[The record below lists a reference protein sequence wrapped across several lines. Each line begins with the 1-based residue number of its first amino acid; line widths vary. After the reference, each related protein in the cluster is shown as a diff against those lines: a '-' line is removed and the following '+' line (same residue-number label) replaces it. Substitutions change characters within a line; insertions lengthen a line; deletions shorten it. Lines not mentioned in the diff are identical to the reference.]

1 MQKDEVLKVAK
12 LAALEIEEKDIESI
26 TQDMTNILAL
36 VDQMQEIDTQGVEPM
51 SHPQDAVQRLR
62 SDQVLASNVREDAQK
77 IAPLTQDGLYLVPKV
92 IE

>member
-62 SDQVLASNVREDAQK
+62 SDQVIASNVREDAQK